1 MEEAVGMVSTAPAI
15 PKDLSDSQEWWVWEA
30 EEEEGS
36 LGKRSMEGC
45 PVVVTHVCLIP
56 ETGDAEGLQQVAAT
70 EQ

>member
-1 MEEAVGMVSTAPAI
+1 MGMVSTVPAI
-15 PKDLSDSQEWWVWEA
+15 PRDLSGSQECWVWEA
-30 EEEEGS
+30 EEEEGI

-45 PVVVTHVCLIP
+45 PAVVTHVCLIP